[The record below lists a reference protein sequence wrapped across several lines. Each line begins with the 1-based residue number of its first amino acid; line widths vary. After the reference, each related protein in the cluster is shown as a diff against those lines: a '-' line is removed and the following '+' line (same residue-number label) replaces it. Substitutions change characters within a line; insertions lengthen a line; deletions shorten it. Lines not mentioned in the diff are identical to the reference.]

1 MPSTDIQGVYLKLC
15 CAFGLTNLPFDVG
28 RISGEATP
36 SDKNNEFTRNNPT
49 YRIELSYENA
59 NQESLEDKPED
70 LKNEEIQDLAVSKAD
85 KRKVPR
91 FDEYKH

>member
-1 MPSTDIQGVYLKLC
+1 MGG
-15 CAFGLTNLPFDVG
+15 AFGLTKLPFDVG
-28 RISGEATP
+28 RISGEVTP

-91 FDEYKH
+91 FDEEY